1 MVGDLGKTKYSN
13 DELFDLAIRLDGYLE
28 KQIKAKPFLRIETN
42 ILALW
47 PLIRNLALTACAS
60 DYLPPVAFF
69 FTSPQDITLSASQE
83 IGRILLRLSLD
94 AESCAMICERDSNF
108 VLAYSAEM
116 SESDVLL
123 PKYWDSFLRL
133 SLERNWDVSVLHFL
147 PKDTPS
153 ITCNGNDFGSKSA
166 GDAYEQAITLF
177 GEAIFEL
184 LGIHIQKEL
193 TTRLIGHVLLGAV
206 SAIRRI
212 LSFSK
217 LPFMMVVD
225 NYTEPLPYS
234 LLLAARLINA
244 KAAEVIH
251 GSIYDH
257 KYVMSP
263 YLSAC
268 AYISDPR
275 SIWLN
280 NVVVS
285 DSIQPRIASRL
296 EDEGLILPS
305 IIRPESHQAASM
317 ARDTLSQGCSGKGP
331 WEMRKV
337 IYLDTYAAGDQC
349 SNHSPSSSLIRS
361 LREEARTLM
370 KMAKLYPHLQI
381 TVRPHPRWGINPI
394 LEDIINSNNDSECRI
409 HVTDSNSSNLIKQLK
424 SSELA
429 IVSPRSSSWKECYKA
444 RCQFIFS
451 YRTRLSS
458 LIMGERLYRS
468 DIERDILSA
477 NVNDIFKKPVKFP
490 PAS

>member
-1 MVGDLGKTKYSN
+1 MVGDLSKTKYSN
-13 DELFDLAIRLDGYLE
+13 DDLIELAIRLDGYLE

-60 DYLPPVAFF
+60 DYLSPVAFF
-69 FTSPQDITLSASQE
+69 STSPQDITLSTSAE
-83 IGRILLRLSLD
+83 ISRILLRLSLD
-94 AESCAMICERDSNF
+94 AELCAMTCERDSDF
-108 VLAYSAEM
+108 VLAFSAEM
-116 SESDVLL
+116 NDNDVLL
-123 PKYWDSFLRL
+123 PKYWDSFLIL
-133 SLERNWDVSVLHFL
+133 SLERSWDVSVLHFL
-147 PKDTPS
+147 PRDPLSTS
-153 ITCNGNDFGSKSA
+153 CNENDRDSKST
-166 GDAYEQAITLF
+166 GDAYERAITLF

-193 TTRLIGHVLLGAV
+193 TTKWVRHVLLGTV

-212 LSFSK
+212 LSFRK
-217 LPFMMVVD
+217 LPFMVVVD
-225 NYTEPLPYS
+225 NCMEPLSYS
-234 LLLAARLINA
+234 LLLAARLIDA

-257 KYVMSP
+257 KYIMSP
-263 YLSAC
+263 YLLAC
-268 AYISDPR
+268 TYISDPKR
-275 SIWLN
+275 IWLDV
-280 NVVVS
+280 VVVS
-285 DSIQPRIASRL
+285 DNIQPRIASRL
-296 EDEGLILPS
+296 EYEGLILPS
-305 IIRPESHQAASM
+305 IIQPESHQAASM

-361 LREEARTLM
+361 LREEAITLM

-394 LEDIINSNNDSECRI
+394 LEDIINSNNDLECRI
-409 HVTDSNSSNLIKQLK
+409 HVTDSNSNNLIKQLK
-424 SSELA
+424 SAELA

-451 YRTRLSS
+451 HRTRLSI
-458 LIMGERLYRS
+458 LIKGERLYRS